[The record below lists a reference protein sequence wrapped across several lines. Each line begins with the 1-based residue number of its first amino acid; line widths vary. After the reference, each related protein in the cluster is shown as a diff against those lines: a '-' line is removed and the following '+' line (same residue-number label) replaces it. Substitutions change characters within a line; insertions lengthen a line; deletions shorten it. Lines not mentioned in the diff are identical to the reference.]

1 MLRRGQLHTGDQQC
15 RKRSST
21 FVKCIASPPTH
32 THTPAPAGRGGNQ
45 WTSPDGCLMFT
56 AGRRLKVPG
65 SQAPF
70 INYVVCLAVV
80 RGIADAC
87 APWLGVRD
95 SALGAPGLH
104 C

>member
-1 MLRRGQLHTGDQQC
+1 
-15 RKRSST
+15 
-21 FVKCIASPPTH
+21 
-32 THTPAPAGRGGNQ
+32 
-45 WTSPDGCLMFT
+45 MFT

>member
-1 MLRRGQLHTGDQQC
+1 M
-15 RKRSST
+15 
-21 FVKCIASPPTH
+21 
-32 THTPAPAGRGGNQ
+32 

-56 AGRRLKVPG
+56 ASRRLKVPG

-70 INYVVCLAVV
+70 INYLVCLAVV

-87 APWLGVRD
+87 APWLKVRCRLDRRNMHDGLMIAKRKGVGKCSWRV
-95 SALGAPGLH
+95 GI